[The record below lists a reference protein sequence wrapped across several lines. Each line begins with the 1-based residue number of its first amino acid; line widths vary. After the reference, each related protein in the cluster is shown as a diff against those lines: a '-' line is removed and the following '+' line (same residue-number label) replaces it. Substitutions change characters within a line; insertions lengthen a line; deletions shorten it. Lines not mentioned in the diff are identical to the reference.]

1 MLQVAVI
8 SGKGGTGK
16 TVVTAALADI
26 LPGKLAFAD
35 CDVEAANLALLL
47 SPREKRRIPF
57 FGMKKAVIREETCV
71 VCGLCK
77 AACRFNAIYQEP
89 GGAYR
94 VDPVRCEGCAVCM
107 GVCPERAIS
116 LLEHQGGE
124 VVTADSD
131 RGPLVYA
138 ELRPGSGN
146 SGLLVHEVKKEA
158 LKESEGRD
166 LLLIDGPP
174 GIGCPVISTM
184 SGISA
189 IVIVTE
195 PGIAALHDLRRLV
208 TVSSGFSLLHWVVIN
223 RADLHHGYTGE
234 IELFCAEKG
243 IPVIGKIPFDPAVM
257 LAVRDGVPVTRRDCA
272 ASRELAGIGKRLA
285 EGLSYVPG

>member
-89 GGAYR
+89 GGHIGWIRSDAKD
-94 VDPVRCEGCAVCM
+94 VPCAW
-107 GVCPERAIS
+107 GSAP
-116 LLEHQGGE
+116 
-124 VVTADSD
+124 
-131 RGPLVYA
+131 RGPS
-138 ELRPGSGN
+138 P
-146 SGLLVHEVKKEA
+146 
-158 LKESEGRD
+158 
-166 LLLIDGPP
+166 
-174 GIGCPVISTM
+174 
-184 SGISA
+184 
-189 IVIVTE
+189 
-195 PGIAALHDLRRLV
+195 
-208 TVSSGFSLLHWVVIN
+208 FSN
-223 RADLHHGYTGE
+223 
-234 IELFCAEKG
+234 
-243 IPVIGKIPFDPAVM
+243 
-257 LAVRDGVPVTRRDCA
+257 TRVAR
-272 ASRELAGIGKRLA
+272 
-285 EGLSYVPG
+285 